1 MSIRFILILLL
12 GCLVQTAWSDDAPP
26 RDITIT
32 LTPDGIDVEHTV
44 LDDEE
49 LEFVPSAMLL
59 DYISLRDRTHTRIQ
73 VPYKLGPVDSPLA
86 GKSFDRIGIRG
97 GDLISSVR
105 RPPDFVIGLYRGRG
119 KQRVLVTRMLL
130 RFFKAGPERWQPY
143 YQPHQEPVIVR
154 QGDRWIP
161 LTTVAGTGGLVLTGG
176 YLPNA
181 NGYYK
186 QLEFTLGLNNNHIDS
201 WEMLP
206 IKR

>member
-1 MSIRFILILLL
+1 MPIRFGFMLLFA
-12 GCLVQTAWSDDAPP
+12 CLVSPAWSADRPD

-32 LTPDGIDVEHTV
+32 LTEDGINVEHTV

-49 LEFVPSAMLL
+49 QEFVPSALLL
-59 DYISLRDRTHTRIQ
+59 DYISLRDRTHTQ
-73 VPYKLGPVDSPLA
+73 VQIPYKLGPADSPLA

-97 GDLISSVR
+97 GDIITSPK
-105 RPPDFVIGLYRGRG
+105 RPPDFAINLYRGRG
-119 KQRVLVTRMLL
+119 KQRVLITRMLL
-130 RFFKAGPERWQPY
+130 RFFKTGPEQWQPR

-181 NGYYK
+181 SGFYK
-186 QLEFTLGLNNNHIDS
+186 ELEFTLGLNNNHIDS

-206 IKR
+206 LKR